1 MGSRIFIILF
11 KSKNV
16 FFALA
21 LDPQIQTITLE
32 NIAQQQVLEP
42 LQLLEHLDIL

>member
-1 MGSRIFIILF
+1 MGSRIFIIQF

-21 LDPQIQTITLE
+21 LNPQIQAITLE
-32 NIAQQQVLEP
+32 HIAQQ
-42 LQLLEHLDIL
+42 